1 MAQREVLDVRMSVE
15 EYLRSEAASP
25 VKREYV
31 AGRVYALAGASDR
44 HVRLVTNLVGLLWWA
59 ARGTPCRV
67 YASDMKLRVGPDR
80 FYYPDVMVVCD
91 PEDREEYYKTRPC
104 FVAEVLSP
112 ATEATDRREKLVAY
126 QSLESLGGYLL
137 ASSEEPA
144 VDYYWRDHSGQWWRS
159 ELRGA
164 GSFRV
169 DCLGAEIRLEDLYEG
184 L

>member
-1 MAQREVLDVRMSVE
+1 MEEARFPDLALSAD
-15 EYLRSEAASP
+15 EYLRTELLSP

-44 HVRLVTNLVGLLWWA
+44 HVRLAGNLYALLWVA
-59 ARGTPCRV
+59 ARGGACRV
-67 YASDMKLRVGPDR
+67 YMSDMKLRVGPDR

-91 PEDREEYYKTRPC
+91 PQDTEEYFKTRPC

-126 QSLESLGGYLL
+126 QSLPTLQGYLL
-137 ASSEEPA
+137 LQTDQRGG
-144 VDYYWRDHSGQWWRS
+144 DYYWREDDGQWWLHH
-159 ELRGA
+159 LRAGGA
-164 GSFRV
+164 FHV
-169 DCLGAEIRLEDLYEG
+169 DCLDRRLVLDEVYEG

>member
-1 MAQREVLDVRMSVE
+1 MTPREVLDRRISVE
-15 EYLRSEAASP
+15 EYLRTERESP

-31 AGRVYALAGASDR
+31 EGRVYALAGATDR
-44 HVRLVTNLVGLLWWA
+44 HVRLVTNLVGLLWGA
-59 ARGTPCRV
+59 AQGTPCRV

-104 FVAEVLSP
+104 LLAEILSP
-112 ATEATDRREKLVAY
+112 ATEAADRREKLVTY
-126 QSLESLGGYLL
+126 QSLETLRGYLL
-137 ASSEEPA
+137 VSAEERA
-144 VDYYWRDHSGQWWRS
+144 ADFYRRDDSGRWWLS
-159 ELRGA
+159 QLRGT

-169 DCLGAEIRLEDLYEG
+169 DCLDTEIRLEDLYEG

>member
-1 MAQREVLDVRMSVE
+1 MAQRGVLDRRISVE
-15 EYLRSEAASP
+15 EYLSSEHASP

-31 AGRVYALAGASDR
+31 EGRVYALAGASDR

-59 ARGTPCRV
+59 ARGGPCRV
-67 YASDMKLRVGPDR
+67 YAADMKLRVGPER

-91 PEDREEYYKTRPC
+91 PEDREESYKTRPC

-112 ATEATDRREKLVAY
+112 ATEATDRREKLLAY
-126 QSLESLGGYLL
+126 QSLESLRGYLL
-137 ASSEEPA
+137 ANSEQPA
-144 VDYYWRDHSGQWWRS
+144 AEYYWRDESGRWWLS
-159 ELRGA
+159 ELRGT

-169 DCLGAEIRLEDLYEG
+169 DCLDADVRLEDLYQG